1 MESTKYYLG
10 LDVGGTNMVAGVVD
24 ENHQIIAKES
34 IPTQAGRTI
43 EEITTD
49 MAEVSKKAVL
59 KAGLQMEDIS
69 SWGIGMPS
77 YVNPKTNLLVH
88 ANCFGWK
95 NVPIY
100 DYLKKHISLPTYIA
114 NDANCATYG
123 EVLAGSASQ
132 YTDAIMLT
140 LGTGVGGGIIMGK
153 KIYSGSDNMG
163 AELGHTKLVYN
174 GERCTCGQKGCL
186 EAYCSSTA
194 LIRIMK
200 ETLQK
205 NKDTLIWKLCGE
217 DENKVNGEILFE
229 AARQGDS
236 LAKQIVDDYISRLA
250 AGISTFIT
258 IFRPQVI
265 ILGGGIAHAG
275 DLLLKPLNEKLHTCT
290 FAAEEI
296 GIPQVI
302 RAELGNDA
310 GIIRRR
316 AFRENDVTKKNM
328 KANKKELLDS
338 FKGGLIVSCQVQH
351 DDPTFSIDF
360 VVKMAKAAQWGGAVG
375 IRANDPEQIKAI
387 KKEVDLPVIGLWK
400 IWHDDTD
407 VFITPTLEAA
417 KAVWEAGAEII
428 ALDCTSQITHEG
440 CPAYELLPIV
450 KKEIPEAIIFADV
463 SNYEEAV
470 RAVEMG
476 ADIVGPT
483 LYGYTE
489 ATKHIE
495 QPDLREFAR
504 MCRDF
509 KDKAYVIM
517 EGHIYSPEDAMK
529 CIFLGA
535 HSVVVGSAI
544 TRPHLITKRFTDLL
558 TGYQNNWREAERSKH

>member
-1 MESTKYYLG
+1 M
-10 LDVGGTNMVAGVVD
+10 
-24 ENHQIIAKES
+24 
-34 IPTQAGRTI
+34 
-43 EEITTD
+43 
-49 MAEVSKKAVL
+49 
-59 KAGLQMEDIS
+59 
-69 SWGIGMPS
+69 
-77 YVNPKTNLLVH
+77 KT
-88 ANCFGWK
+88 
-95 NVPIY
+95 
-100 DYLKKHISLPTYIA
+100 
-114 NDANCATYG
+114 
-123 EVLAGSASQ
+123 
-132 YTDAIMLT
+132 
-140 LGTGVGGGIIMGK
+140 
-153 KIYSGSDNMG
+153 
-163 AELGHTKLVYN
+163 
-174 GERCTCGQKGCL
+174 
-186 EAYCSSTA
+186 
-194 LIRIMK
+194 
-200 ETLQK
+200 
-205 NKDTLIWKLCGE
+205 
-217 DENKVNGEILFE
+217 
-229 AARQGDS
+229 
-236 LAKQIVDDYISRLA
+236 
-250 AGISTFIT
+250 
-258 IFRPQVI
+258 
-265 ILGGGIAHAG
+265 
-275 DLLLKPLNEKLHTCT
+275 
-290 FAAEEI
+290 
-296 GIPQVI
+296 
-302 RAELGNDA
+302 
-310 GIIRRR
+310 
-316 AFRENDVTKKNM
+316 
-328 KANKKELLDS
+328 NKKELLDS

-351 DDPTFSIDF
+351 DDPTFSVDF

-440 CPAYELLPIV
+440 RPAYELLPIV
-450 KKEIPEAIIFADV
+450 KKEIQEAIIFADV

-470 RAVEMG
+470 RAVEIG

-558 TGYQNNWREAERSKH
+558 TGYQNNWREAKAKEYLQALLKERDPEYKDLGNTGAKLADEIMTHRRIELWGEGFRWFDLKRLGLPLDRTGSNFDATFCGFLHKDPNADGWIFEIPKKETDFNDLIEKNY